1 MEVDLKEKI
10 TARKFQI
17 FVISFELLDTET
29 SCWTELELLNCIM
42 LTLLSFHSD
51 VTCFIKL

>member
-1 MEVDLKEKI
+1 MVDL
-10 TARKFQI
+10 FQI

-29 SCWTELELLNCIM
+29 SCWNQSSSWTAAGLLNCIM
-42 LTLLSFHSD
+42 LTLHSFHSD